1 MPAQPD
7 LSKLS
12 VTQFAERFRG
22 EMIPLSNTFSYFC
35 ASVPMS
41 EEDLKEYLEEPVAA
55 LPPTIARALPK
66 ISILLVPYLERGDGH
81 EKRKTAP
88 PAADYVSIERPPEGR
103 LSPYTQLKL
112 GDETVLAFALKD
124 QEVAEYHYR
133 FYHLLATLMADHW
146 SDDVENRYIRVLRD
160 ELSADV
166 HGEVDEPSWRLKQAM
181 RRSQNVRNGKA
192 FREYARQSFADTLT
206 LYLHGICCDI
216 DVDTGPRQLPSRYLR
231 KRLLLLEECSRR
243 RRVTRCSPNSS
254 KRIKSRFIR
263 VDREIPDLRIQFAL
277 RILDKRVFAWLQRLL
292 RPDPEQQIGFL
303 LLEGFDL
310 VELLLHHAVIFQLQD
325 GYIFRHAPVLF
336 RRQPDDVDAFIIGKP
351 EVKFRANIG
360 EVQRRMLAIQFH
372 GGLAGHRGNRRQHP
386 QDGALFVADDLRFRL
401 LHRLDRFAA
410 NVVGAGLG
418 WDAGDLLLRQLL
430 GRAFFGFGLGVG
442 GDLGCAVR

>member
-55 LPPTIARALPK
+55 LPPTIAGALPK

-81 EKRKTAP
+81 EKRKAAP

-112 GDETVLAFALKD
+112 GEETVLAFALKD

-133 FYHLLATLMADHW
+133 FYHLLATLMAEHW
-146 SDDVENRYIRVLRD
+146 SDDVETRYIRVLRD

-231 KRLLLLEECSRR
+231 KRLLLLEE
-243 RRVTRCSPNSS
+243 
-254 KRIKSRFIR
+254 
-263 VDREIPDLRIQFAL
+263 LFAPPQGYA
-277 RILDKRVFAWLQRLL
+277 VF
-292 RPDPEQQIGFL
+292 PEQ
-303 LLEGFDL
+303 LE
-310 VELLLHHAVIFQLQD
+310 A
-325 GYIFRHAPVLF
+325 
-336 RRQPDDVDAFIIGKP
+336 
-351 EVKFRANIG
+351 
-360 EVQRRMLAIQFH
+360 
-372 GGLAGHRGNRRQHP
+372 
-386 QDGALFVADDLRFRL
+386 
-401 LHRLDRFAA
+401 
-410 NVVGAGLG
+410 
-418 WDAGDLLLRQLL
+418 
-430 GRAFFGFGLGVG
+430 
-442 GDLGCAVR
+442 

>member
-22 EMIPLSNTFSYFC
+22 EMIPLSNNFSYFC

-55 LPPTIARALPK
+55 LPPTIAGALPK

-81 EKRKTAP
+81 EKRKAAP

-133 FYHLLATLMADHW
+133 FYHLLATLMAEHW
-146 SDDVENRYIRVLRD
+146 SDDVETRYIRVLRD

-231 KRLLLLEECSRR
+231 KRLLLLEE
-243 RRVTRCSPNSS
+243 
-254 KRIKSRFIR
+254 
-263 VDREIPDLRIQFAL
+263 LFAPPQGYA
-277 RILDKRVFAWLQRLL
+277 VF
-292 RPDPEQQIGFL
+292 PEQ
-303 LLEGFDL
+303 LE
-310 VELLLHHAVIFQLQD
+310 A
-325 GYIFRHAPVLF
+325 
-336 RRQPDDVDAFIIGKP
+336 
-351 EVKFRANIG
+351 
-360 EVQRRMLAIQFH
+360 
-372 GGLAGHRGNRRQHP
+372 
-386 QDGALFVADDLRFRL
+386 
-401 LHRLDRFAA
+401 
-410 NVVGAGLG
+410 
-418 WDAGDLLLRQLL
+418 
-430 GRAFFGFGLGVG
+430 
-442 GDLGCAVR
+442 

>member
-1 MPAQPD
+1 MPAQLD

-55 LPPTIARALPK
+55 LPPAIAGALPK

-146 SDDVENRYIRVLRD
+146 TDDVETRYIRVLRD

-181 RRSQNVRNGKA
+181 ALAERAQRQGVSRIRPAILRR
-192 FREYARQSFADTLT
+192 YADAVPAWHL
-206 LYLHGICCDI
+206 L
-216 DVDTGPRQLPSRYLR
+216 RY
-231 KRLLLLEECSRR
+231 RR
-243 RRVTRCSPNSS
+243 RYR
-254 KRIKSRFIR
+254 
-263 VDREIPDLRIQFAL
+263 A
-277 RILDKRVFAWLQRLL
+277 A
-292 RPDPEQQIGFL
+292 
-303 LLEGFDL
+303 
-310 VELLLHHAVIFQLQD
+310 AV
-325 GYIFRHAPVLF
+325 A
-336 RRQPDDVDAFIIGKP
+336 
-351 EVKFRANIG
+351 
-360 EVQRRMLAIQFH
+360 
-372 GGLAGHRGNRRQHP
+372 
-386 QDGALFVADDLRFRL
+386 
-401 LHRLDRFAA
+401 
-410 NVVGAGLG
+410 
-418 WDAGDLLLRQLL
+418 
-430 GRAFFGFGLGVG
+430 
-442 GDLGCAVR
+442 